1 MNSKPRSCF
10 QNRELV
16 TNHGSSRLRQLA
28 LDILEHGLLA
38 ADPGIQVRA
47 SVSVSSSILKIFDKK
62 FDLREFERIFIFG
75 AGKATLPIAQVLEEL
90 LEDRISN
97 GVIILKKG
105 SQSTLKRCKVFYGAH
120 PIPDEEGNRGAKE
133 MFEMAGTL
141 TKKDL
146 VLTAFTGGSS
156 ALLPLP
162 ADGISLDDKK
172 KVNKILLNSGA
183 DITQINSVRKHLSRI
198 KGGFLARRIL
208 PATIINLTVSDVI
221 GDMLDYITD
230 PTVADTST
238 FDDARKVIGD
248 FDLWDKLPVSVK
260 DYLKR
265 GGPEQETPKDFGN
278 SPLYSFI
285 VLNSAVACMGAAA
298 YAKKMGLNTMVL
310 TTMLQGEAR
319 DAGVFLSS
327 IAKEVVQYG
336 RPLQKPCAIIMGG
349 ENTVTINGSYGSG
362 GPNQELALSA
372 SLAIAGIDNIV
383 IASIDTD
390 GTDGPT
396 DICGGIVDG
405 STFSLANKLGLD
417 IRNALRQHDVS
428 PILQQLGDAVITG
441 QSGTNVN
448 DLKLI
453 LVG

>member
-1 MNSKPRSCF
+1 
-10 QNRELV
+10 
-16 TNHGSSRLRQLA
+16 
-28 LDILEHGLLA
+28 
-38 ADPGIQVRA
+38 
-47 SVSVSSSILKIFDKK
+47 
-62 FDLREFERIFIFG
+62 
-75 AGKATLPIAQVLEEL
+75 
-90 LEDRISN
+90 
-97 GVIILKKG
+97 
-105 SQSTLKRCKVFYGAH
+105 
-120 PIPDEEGNRGAKE
+120 
-133 MFEMAGTL
+133 
-141 TKKDL
+141 
-146 VLTAFTGGSS
+146 
-156 ALLPLP
+156 
-162 ADGISLDDKK
+162 
-172 KVNKILLNSGA
+172 
-183 DITQINSVRKHLSRI
+183 
-198 KGGFLARRIL
+198 
-208 PATIINLTVSDVI
+208 
-221 GDMLDYITD
+221 
-230 PTVADTST
+230 
-238 FDDARKVIGD
+238 
-248 FDLWDKLPVSVK
+248 
-260 DYLKR
+260 
-265 GGPEQETPKDFGN
+265 
-278 SPLYSFI
+278 
-285 VLNSAVACMGAAA
+285 
-298 YAKKMGLNTMVL
+298 MGLNTMVL